1 MTHGRKMT
9 EEQRALWTMSA
20 SIMSEFNIAFQLL
33 KISAKI
39 TSCSPF
45 SSGPALRN
53 IVNGRVAKN
62 DVNVH
67 EYDSVGKDIIVRMIG
82 QPVFSFSFK
91 RKYKANTMG
100 NACAVKLALDMTI
113 DYSLR
118 FPGFLAVSRTGDL
131 SLEEV
136 MVYESIPVT
145 HFLRT
150 IQPFERLTNLNSPKT
165 HCPL

>member
-1 MTHGRKMT
+1 MN
-9 EEQRALWTMSA
+9 
-20 SIMSEFNIAFQLL
+20 SE
-33 KISAKI
+33 I

-53 IVNGRVAKN
+53 IVNGRVAKD

-67 EYDSVGKDIIVRMIG
+67 EYESVGKDIIVRMIG

-100 NACAVKLALDMTI
+100 NTCAVKVAPDRTI

-118 FPGFLAVSRTGDL
+118 FHEFLAVSRT
-131 SLEEV
+131 
-136 MVYESIPVT
+136 
-145 HFLRT
+145 
-150 IQPFERLTNLNSPKT
+150 IQSFERLTNLNSSKPSLPTVIRDHHRVNLPVNLVCIRFFIIKSVFCVNT
-165 HCPL
+165 LFETCK